1 MKKILIAY
9 FSTSGDTKSIALALK
24 RITNGDIF
32 EIVPEVP
39 YTDEDLDWNKETS
52 RSTREMNDP
61 TSRPTIKDRIEN
73 ISEYDVILLG
83 FPIWWHKAPKIIN
96 TFLEKY
102 DFTGKTIIPFST
114 SGSSPMLEVG
124 DSLTQ
129 SIKTATLLEGK
140 RFDVFHTTEME
151 LASWLDSKF
160 EEIK

>member
-32 EIVPEVP
+32 EIVPAVP

-140 RFDVFHTTEME
+140 RFDVFHTTDME
-151 LASWLDSKF
+151 LASWIDSKF